1 MKTITLN
8 DKEYN
13 LPESWLEL
21 EFDRFLAF
29 SKLVSNQK
37 SEEDLKKGY
46 KEQGLSDEIIDLQIG
61 VDNMAF
67 NTDIASFWTGL
78 SKDEIA
84 MLPIKD
90 VEKVIKACSFV
101 NEQYKPISLDKFTF
115 NEETYYLPQ
124 PGMRGE
130 NFGTYIEAEQI
141 EINNKNLENGNL
153 EVLPQQIAILC
164 KKEGEEKGLVNDL
177 IVEKR
182 AKAFRK
188 LDMATVWDVAF
199 FLLKQESL
207 YMNLILTYIQTQEMQ
222 RQD

>member
-8 DKEYN
+8 EKEYE

-21 EFDRFLAF
+21 EFERFLSF

-37 SEEDLKKGY
+37 TEEDLRKEY

-84 MLPIKD
+84 MLSMKE
-90 VEKVIKACSFV
+90 VEDIIKACSFV
-101 NEQYKPISLDKFTF
+101 NEQYNPISLDKFTF
-115 NEETYYLPQ
+115 NGETYHLPK
-124 PGMRGE
+124 PGMIGE

-141 EINNKNLENGNL
+141 EVNNKNIENGNL
-153 EVLPQQIAILC
+153 EVLPKQMAILC
-164 KKEGEEKGLVNDL
+164 KKEGEEKGLVDDL
-177 IVEKR
+177 TVEKR
-182 AKAFRK
+182 AKEFRK
-188 LDMATVWDVAF
+188 IDMATVWDVAF
-199 FLLKQESL
+199 FLLKQESV
-207 YMNLILTYIQTQEMQ
+207 YMNLILTSMQTQETQ
-222 RQD
+222 KQD